1 MMAEHALSGIRV
13 LDLTHYVA
21 GPYFTRLLAGLGA
34 EVIKI
39 EPPEKGDGLRRQG
52 PFAGND
58 PHIEKS
64 LPFLFL
70 NAGKK
75 SVTLD
80 LKTGTGVDIFKEMV
94 GKSDIV
100 VENFEPR
107 VMPSLGLDYETL
119 SGINPEL
126 VMTSISN
133 FGQDGPYRD
142 YKASEIVEYAISGL
156 MYITGEPDREPLK
169 LGLEVA
175 QMVAGQNALVPTL
188 AALYG
193 RNMGQ
198 EGRHVDISIMEYCTG
213 LLEFQIA
220 LYIHGRHISGRVGTA
235 NEKGHPWGLEP
246 CRDGWIVLATQG
258 ERFSHFAEKTGI
270 PELMDPKF
278 RSVRYRIENR
288 DLLDALMMPWL
299 IEKDKEDLFHMVGGN
314 IPGCAAGMVLNT
326 EEIVNLKPL
335 AYHRFFE
342 QVEHPAAGGGTYPG
356 PPFKLSKTPWKTCR
370 SPLLGENNKDVYH
383 SLLQYNGDDLIQ
395 LKEIGVI

>member
-1 MMAEHALSGIRV
+1 MPEKV
-13 LDLTHYVA
+13 LEGVKVA
-21 GPYFTRLLAGLGA
+21 DFTRVFSGPLVTKVLSDYGA

-39 EPPEKGDGLRRQG
+39 EQPEKGDGLRRQG
-52 PFAGND
+52 PFAGDD
-58 PHIEKS
+58 PNIEKS

-75 SVTLD
+75 SVTLK
-80 LKTGTGVDIFKEMV
+80 LKTSSGVDIFK
-94 GKSDIV
+94 KLAANSDIV

-107 VMPSLGLDYETL
+107 VMPSLGIDYETL
-119 SGINPEL
+119 SRINPGI

-142 YKASEIVEYAISGL
+142 YKATEIVEYAISGL

-175 QMVAGQNALVPTL
+175 QMVAGQNALAPTL
-188 AALYG
+188 AAMYS
-193 RNMGQ
+193 RNSGGEGQ
-198 EGRHVDISIMEYCTG
+198 QVDISIMEYCTG

-220 LYIHGRHISGRVGTA
+220 LYIHGKHISGRVGTA

-258 ERFSHFAEKTGI
+258 ERFPYFAEKTGI

-278 RSVRYRIENR
+278 RSARYRIENR

-299 IEKDKEDLFHMVGGN
+299 IERDKEELFHMVGGN
-314 IPGCAAGMVLNT
+314 IPGCAAGMVLNI
-326 EEIVNLKPL
+326 EEIINLEPL
-335 AYHRFFE
+335 VYHHYFE
-342 QVEHPAAGGGTYPG
+342 EVEHPKAGRVVYPG
-356 PPFKLSKTPWKTCR
+356 PPFMMSKTPWRTDR
-370 SPLLGENNKDVYH
+370 SPLLGEHNEAVYH
-383 SLLQYNGDDLIQ
+383 ALLGYTGDDLIE
-395 LKEIGVI
+395 LKQIAVI